1 MVIKYVVI
9 ILGLKNLRFI
19 GKYQKLIVQPF
30 LNYPNLI
37 KSSYNS
43 KTSSGPNRPAA
54 AIGGVIFQVLW
65 LHGTNFSSLLE
76 DYEHPDF
83 CWQIL

>member
-9 ILGLKNLRFI
+9 ILALKNLRFI

-54 AIGGVIFQVLW
+54 VIGGGIFGDLISAILLLVRSHARSARRPAVLK
-65 LHGTNFSSLLE
+65 L
-76 DYEHPDF
+76 D
-83 CWQIL
+83 